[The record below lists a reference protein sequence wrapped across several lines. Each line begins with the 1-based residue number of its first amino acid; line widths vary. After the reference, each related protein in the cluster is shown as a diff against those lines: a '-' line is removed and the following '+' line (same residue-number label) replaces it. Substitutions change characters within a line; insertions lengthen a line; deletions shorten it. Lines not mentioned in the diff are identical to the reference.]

1 MKAKTTIPSLGALAI
16 VTLFSTSPA
25 QACMGGGMPFFSGGP
40 GQASCAT
47 SQAQPVPRSAPQLA
61 LQPQPAPRSC
71 AQRGQSADAGQSC
84 GLVNPELMAAMGDMA
99 AGGMQIATHM
109 MKVLAEEVSRYA
121 AVGDGVK

>member
-40 GQASCAT
+40 GQSSCAT
-47 SQAQPVPRSAPQLA
+47 SQAQPAPRSAPQLA
-61 LQPQPAPRSC
+61 LQPAPRSC

-121 AVGDGVK
+121 AASEGLK